1 MREFLWL
8 ISGIVLAGGFILAA
22 RRRLDYEC
30 EKLVYG
36 SGLVVAALIYVGFGL
51 FSGSVAWQLIEFGGV
66 LIYAAL
72 AVLGIRRSGW
82 FLGIGWASHVLWD
95 LVVHNASTAFVP
107 RWYQFLCLGFDLF
120 LAGYIGVREWKTK
133 KYSRA

>member
-1 MREFLWL
+1 MRESLWL
-8 ISGIVLAGGFILAA
+8 IAGIVLAGGFILAA
-22 RRRLDYEC
+22 RRTLNYER
-30 EKLVYG
+30 EKFIYG
-36 SGLVVAALIYVGFGL
+36 TGLVIAALIYVGFGL
-51 FSGSVAWQLIEFGGV
+51 FSGSVAWQLIELGGV
-66 LIYAAL
+66 LLFAAL

-82 FLGIGWASHVLWD
+82 FLGIGWALHVFWD
-95 LVVHNASTAFVP
+95 LVLHDASTAFVP